1 MCSFSFYWYFFQTG
15 MPRNKFALC
24 LGRKR
29 ITMALK
35 STTILSWSLGTQ
47 VFQRR
52 GPSWLIIQRAFSI
65 LPLIDVRSLEFC
77 AIFWQNSTALS
88 PLPNTTRER
97 VHACMSRNFVC
108 TVLES
113 SKDYITYKLNLFTKQ
128 TKPRKPNF
136 SGVLQTQLFH
146 FVSLKKKKIM

>member
-15 MPRNKFALC
+15 MSRNEFALS
-24 LGRKR
+24 LARKR

-35 STTILSWSLGTQ
+35 STTIVSWSLGTP

-65 LPLIDVRSLEFC
+65 LPLIDVRSLEFR

-88 PLPNTTRER
+88 PLPNTTRKI
-97 VHACMSRNFVC
+97 VHTCMSRNFVC
-108 TVLES
+108 AVLES

-128 TKPRKPNF
+128 RKARKPNF
-136 SGVLQTQLFH
+136 P
-146 FVSLKKKKIM
+146 VSLNTTFPACFPGNFSS